1 MNHSFL
7 VYLIKNIGKK
17 MFTNLLFFLQLIG
30 HFIITRNKNGKI
42 KSIKKTKYCK
52 NIKNFNEEIEFFF
65 DESKQASEIYGNI
78 LL

>member
-1 MNHSFL
+1 MKFN
-7 VYLIKNIGKK
+7 LINA
-17 MFTNLLFFLQLIG
+17 N
-30 HFIITRNKNGKI
+30 IITLDNNNPNIKSLTIENGKI
-42 KSIKKTKYCK
+42 KSINKTKYCK